1 MGKKK
6 KKDAGKD
13 QAVSAI
19 ETVNIPD
26 FIEPFRVKPSRK
38 KVKLS
43 SFDTGYEG
51 DSLKKKEARA
61 ILDQG
66 LDLLFQYQDRLYA
79 ENTDALLVI
88 LQARDA
94 AGKDSS
100 IKHVMRGLNPQGV
113 QVYSFKKPS
122 ETELDHDY
130 LWRSNLALPRRGNVG
145 IFNRSYYEE
154 VLVVRVHP
162 AILEGQHLPPEL
174 KDDGIWARR
183 YKEINNYEEYLTN
196 QGIHVVKIF
205 LNVSKEEQLE
215 RFLERIDRPEK
226 NWKFS
231 EADAKE
237 RAYWDEYTKA
247 YEQML
252 QKTSTNH
259 APWYVVPADHK
270 WFTRL
275 VVAGIVADALMKID
289 PQYPTV
295 SEEHLVE
302 LAKAREVLLSEE

>member
-1 MGKKK
+1 MAKSKKK
-6 KKDAGKD
+6 SESVDGELNAG
-13 QAVSAI
+13 
-19 ETVNIPD
+19 TVDIPG
-26 FIEPFRVKPSRK
+26 FIKPFQVKPGSK
-38 KVKLS
+38 KVKLAD
-43 SFDTGYEG
+43 FDAGYTGEG
-51 DSLKKKEARA
+51 LKKKTAA
-61 ILDQG
+61 PILDQG
-66 LDLLFQYQDRLYA
+66 IEFLFSYQDRLYA
-79 ENTDALLVI
+79 ENTDALLII

-113 QVYSFKKPS
+113 QVYSFKAPS
-122 ETELDHDY
+122 DEELDHDY
-130 LWRSNLALPRRGNVG
+130 LWRSNRALPRRGNIG

-174 KDDGIWARR
+174 KDDGIWDRR
-183 YKEINNYEEYLTN
+183 YEEINNYEEYLTN

-205 LNVSKEEQLE
+205 LNVSKEEQRQ

-231 EADAKE
+231 DADARE
-237 RAYWDEYTKA
+237 RAYWDDYTKA
-247 YEQML
+247 YEQMF
-252 QKTSTNH
+252 QKTSTKH

-275 VVAGIVADALMKID
+275 VVAGIVANKLMEID
-289 PQYPTV
+289 PQYPSV
-295 SEEHLVE
+295 SEEHLAN
-302 LAKAREVLLSEE
+302 LTKAREVLMNEE

>member
-1 MGKKK
+1 MAKSKNDSEAAEGVLDTDKV
-6 KKDAGKD
+6 D
-13 QAVSAI
+13 
-19 ETVNIPD
+19 IPK
-26 FIEPFRVKPSRK
+26 FIAPFRVKPGSK
-38 KVKLS
+38 KVKLAD
-43 SFDTGYEG
+43 FDAGYKGEG
-51 DSLKKKEARA
+51 LKKKEARP

-66 LDLLFQYQDRLYA
+66 INLLFSYQDRLYA
-79 ENTDALLVI
+79 ENTDALLII

-113 QVYSFKKPS
+113 QVYSFKAPS
-122 ETELDHDY
+122 DEELDHDY
-130 LWRSNLALPRRGNVG
+130 LWRSNRALPRRGNIG

-174 KDDGIWARR
+174 KDDGIWDRR
-183 YKEINNYEEYLTN
+183 YEEINNYEEYLTN

-205 LNVSKEEQLE
+205 LNVSKEEQRQ

-231 EADAKE
+231 EADARE
-237 RAYWDEYTKA
+237 RAYWDDYTKA
-247 YEQML
+247 YEQMF
-252 QKTSTNH
+252 QKTSTKY
-259 APWYVVPADHK
+259 APWYVVPADRK

-275 VVAGIVADALMKID
+275 VVAGIVASKLMEID
-289 PQYPTV
+289 PQYPSV
-295 SEEHLVE
+295 SEEHLAN
-302 LAKAREVLLSEE
+302 LTKAREVLMNEE

>member
-1 MGKKK
+1 M
-6 KKDAGKD
+6 
-13 QAVSAI
+13 I
-19 ETVNIPD
+19 
-26 FIEPFRVKPSRK
+26 
-38 KVKLS
+38 
-43 SFDTGYEG
+43 
-51 DSLKKKEARA
+51 
-61 ILDQG
+61 
-66 LDLLFQYQDRLYA
+66 
-79 ENTDALLVI
+79 I

-113 QVYSFKKPS
+113 QVYSFKAPS
-122 ETELDHDY
+122 DEELDHDY
-130 LWRSNLALPRRGNVG
+130 LWRSNRALPRRGNIG

-174 KDDGIWARR
+174 KDDGIWDRR
-183 YKEINNYEEYLTN
+183 YEEINNYEEYLTN

-205 LNVSKEEQLE
+205 LNVSKEEQRQ

-231 EADAKE
+231 DADARE
-237 RAYWDEYTKA
+237 RAYWDDYTKA
-247 YEQML
+247 YEQMF
-252 QKTSTNH
+252 QKTSTKH

-275 VVAGIVADALMKID
+275 VVAGIVANKLMEID
-289 PQYPTV
+289 PQYPQ
-295 SEEHLVE
+295 
-302 LAKAREVLLSEE
+302 

>member
-1 MGKKK
+1 MAKSKKK
-6 KKDAGKD
+6 SESVDGELNAG
-13 QAVSAI
+13 
-19 ETVNIPD
+19 TVDIPG
-26 FIEPFRVKPSRK
+26 FIKPFQVKPGSK
-38 KVKLS
+38 KVKLAD
-43 SFDTGYEG
+43 FDAGYKGEG
-51 DSLKKKEARA
+51 LKKKTAVP

-66 LDLLFQYQDRLYA
+66 IDLLFSYQDRLYA
-79 ENTDALLVI
+79 ENTDALLII

-113 QVYSFKKPS
+113 QVYSFKAPS
-122 ETELDHDY
+122 DEELDHDY
-130 LWRSNLALPRRGNVG
+130 LWRSNRALPRRGNIG

-174 KDDGIWARR
+174 KDDGIWDRR
-183 YKEINNYEEYLTN
+183 YEEINNYEEYLTN

-205 LNVSKEEQLE
+205 LNVSKEEQRQ

-231 EADAKE
+231 DADARE
-237 RAYWDEYTKA
+237 RTYWDDYTKA
-247 YEQML
+247 YEQMF
-252 QKTSTNH
+252 QNTSTKH

-275 VVAGIVADALMKID
+275 VVAGIVANKLMEID

-295 SEEHLVE
+295 SEEHLAN
-302 LAKAREVLLSEE
+302 LAEAREVLMNEE